1 MNRLRDTDES
11 KVSIAAALGR
21 SSRDAFAAAF
31 RK

>member
-1 MNRLRDTDES
+1 MLRDTDEAI
-11 KVSIAAALGR
+11 VSIAAALGR